1 MRKRCLLLLIII
13 TGFFAVN
20 NCLAQIVN
28 MESQRYHTD
37 TTGWAGSI
45 GGNFALTNYG
55 QKVFD
60 VDANAHLQY
69 KSKKSLYLFLGGY
82 GFLKFSIF

>member
-1 MRKRCLLLLIII
+1 MRKPAL
-13 TGFFAVN
+13 
-20 NCLAQIVN
+20 
-28 MESQRYHTD
+28 HTD

-69 KSKKSLYLFLGGY
+69 KSKKAF
-82 GFLKFSIF
+82 IFFWVVMVF